1 MKADWPGENPSC
13 RFVTPGEMSF
23 HPFSFPFSDPAR
35 IRQALSLQLAS
46 LMGEGGKRFH
56 LCPVIL
62 HHEKDQARGFAL
74 VFPPENLEAGLE
86 TGRKARLFPA
96 PLAFGAVLEGEG
108 LGVWADEG
116 QVAAVLWREGVPIL
130 YRCVS
135 RAEAE
140 PEELISWFQASSGG
154 SDFSVFLLDGRVLP
168 DAAERLEAEARRT
181 WAAFPALAS
190 LDLSPRRMESV
201 LRVEHLSANLKPVLS
216 SGLVLGVLF
225 LAASALSAL
234 SAHNRLEAYETASIR
249 LYREV
254 FDPTGP
260 LRDPLSQAKARLAAV
275 SGTDETEGLLQA
287 FAMLGRASRKS
298 GEGIVLDTLRY
309 SERQTEAIGK
319 GPSVEAVRAFQQA
332 LEAGETSLEDLQQ
345 LPGGQ
350 FRFKITVRGKAR

>member
-1 MKADWPGENPSC
+1 MLWERESQSFTL
-13 RFVTPGEMSF
+13 RFSG
-23 HPFSFPFSDPAR
+23 
-35 IRQALSLQLAS
+35 
-46 LMGEGGKRFH
+46 
-56 LCPVIL
+56 
-62 HHEKDQARGFAL
+62 
-74 VFPPENLEAGLE
+74 
-86 TGRKARLFPA
+86 
-96 PLAFGAVLEGEG
+96 
-108 LGVWADEG
+108 
-116 QVAAVLWREGVPIL
+116 
-130 YRCVS
+130 
-135 RAEAE
+135 EAE

-154 SDFSVFLLDGRVLP
+154 SNFPVFLLDGCVLP
-168 DAAERLEAEARRT
+168 DAAERLDAEARRT
-181 WAAFPALAS
+181 WALS
-190 LDLSPRRMESV
+190 LPWPPGPVPEADGIGSPGRAPLGKPE
-201 LRVEHLSANLKPVLS
+201 PVLS
-216 SGLVLGVLF
+216 SGLVLGILF

-350 FRFKITVRGKAR
+350 FRFKITVRGKTGERTLERTHGPARTIGFVNTRHPGARRILALAVLTCLAWGSGLFLQHRAHETEGRIPLAAARFASLAETAQAYRAVAPSSIPGKTRPNPADPLAAASETIDRLQIKTG